1 MEDVI
6 KISFTEDTMGESIL
20 DGITF
25 FKEHIQPVVPTA
37 KCNVLFELNADTVPT
52 RFVWGAFTAFMDY
65 YTMDHEDLCESMGIA
80 FSDASLQIVFDLVH
94 ITYIHSV
101 NTIID
106 IEEAEEDE
114 EELDEESAPKF
125 YA

>member
-37 KCNVLFELNADTVPT
+37 ECNVLFELNADTVPT
-52 RFVWGAFTAFMDY
+52 RFVWGAFTAFVREY
-65 YTMDHEDLCESMGIA
+65 GHCLY
-80 FSDASLQIVFDLVH
+80 
-94 ITYIHSV
+94 
-101 NTIID
+101 
-106 IEEAEEDE
+106 
-114 EELDEESAPKF
+114 
-125 YA
+125 

>member
-6 KISFTEDTMGESIL
+6 KISFTEGAMGESIL
-20 DGITF
+20 DGIAF
-25 FKEHIQPVVPTA
+25 FKEHIQSVVPTG
-37 KCNVLFELNADTVPT
+37 KCRVVFELNADTIPT

-65 YTMDHEDLCESMGIA
+65 YMMENGDKCEEMGIA
-80 FSDASLQIVFDLVH
+80 FADEGLQMIFNLVH
-94 ITYIHSV
+94 TSYIASV
-101 NTIID
+101 ETVID

>member
-6 KISFTEDTMGESIL
+6 KISFTEDAMGESIL

-25 FKEHIQPVVPTA
+25 FKEHIQPVVPTG
-37 KCNVLFELNADTVPT
+37 KCRVVFELNTDTAPT

-65 YTMDHEDLCESMGIA
+65 YMMEHGDQCEEMGIA
-80 FSDASLQIVFDLVH
+80 FADEGLQMIFDLVH
-94 ITYIHSV
+94 TSYIASV
-101 NTIID
+101 ETIID
-106 IEEAEEDE
+106 IEEESEED
-114 EELDEESAPKF
+114 DEEPVQEF